1 MNTTQQGVITLLK
14 SAVLQK
20 ALPLPADFDLAL
32 AYPNLKRHH
41 MSALLFEGALLCGIP
56 EETPVMQ
63 HLLQSSCKAVMVN
76 ERQIRAINRIC
87 RTFEAN
93 HIDYI
98 MLKGCRMKALYPKP
112 ELRLMGDI
120 DILVRMEQY
129 DRIRPLMESLG
140 FAEGHV
146 TDHEL
151 HWHKN
156 HLMVEL
162 HSKLVPSYNKDFYAY
177 FGDGWTLA
185 QKGQGSRYHMTPEDE
200 MVYLFTHFAK
210 HYRDG
215 GIGCRHAVD
224 LWVFL
229 RENPNMDQQK
239 IKRELDKLQLGEF
252 YENICRVIDVWFAD
266 APSDEK
272 TDFITDFIFNSG
284 SWGAQESKTVSEAVR
299 DQSHRRGTLRVKL
312 MRWMPV
318 LFPSVKVLRD
328 KYTVLKKAPWML
340 PFVWVYRLCYKL
352 LCKEGRATFRRHAL
366 KLKAIN
372 PQNLETRHEALR
384 YVGLDYNF

>member
-1 MNTTQQGVITLLK
+1 
-14 SAVLQK
+14 
-20 ALPLPADFDLAL
+20 
-32 AYPNLKRHH
+32 
-41 MSALLFEGALLCGIP
+41 
-56 EETPVMQ
+56 
-63 HLLQSSCKAVMVN
+63 MVN
-76 ERQIRAINRIC
+76 ERQIRGINRIC

-98 MLKGCRMKALYPKP
+98 MLKGCRMKPLYPKP

-129 DRIRPLMESLG
+129 DRIRPVMESLG

-215 GIGCRHAVD
+215 GIGCRYVVD

-229 RENPNMDQQK
+229 RNNPNMDQEK
-239 IKRELDKLQLGEF
+239 IKRELDKLQLREF
-252 YENICRVIDVWFAD
+252 YENIGRVIEVWFAD

-284 SWGAQESKTVSEAVR
+284 SWGTDKSKTASAGVR
-299 DQSHRRGTLRVKL
+299 DQAHQEGTLGA
-312 MRWMPV
+312 
-318 LFPSVKVLRD
+318 KVLYIVRHAFPGAQLLQE
-328 KYTVLKKAPWML
+328 KYTVLQKAPWML
-340 PFVWVYRLCYKL
+340 PLVWIYRPFYKL
-352 LCKEGRATFRRHAL
+352 IRKKERSSIARHRKNWKNITAKNLQDRRQAL
-366 KLKAIN
+366 
-372 PQNLETRHEALR
+372 Q
-384 YVGLDYNF
+384 YVGLDYHF

>member
-76 ERQIRAINRIC
+76 ERQIRGINRIC
-87 RTFEAN
+87 RAFEAN

-98 MLKGCRMKALYPKP
+98 LLKGCRMKPLYPKP

-140 FAEGHV
+140 FAEGNV

-215 GIGCRHAVD
+215 GIGCRYVVD

-229 RENPNMDQQK
+229 RNNPNMDQKK
-239 IKRELDKLQLGEF
+239 IKCELDKLQLGEF

-272 TDFITDFIFNSG
+272 MDFITDFIFNSG
-284 SWGAQESKTVSEAVR
+284 SWGTAESKTASIGVR
-299 DQSHRRGTLRVKL
+299 DQAHQKGSLRAKVIYFV
-312 MRWMPV
+312 RHA
-318 LFPSVKVLRD
+318 FPGVQMLRD
-328 KYTVLKKAPWML
+328 KYTVLKKAPWLL
-340 PFVWVYRLCYKL
+340 PLVWIYRPLYKL
-352 LCKEGRATFRRHAL
+352 LNKEERSSLQRHSRGWRSLDPKNLQDRHQAL
-366 KLKAIN
+366 
-372 PQNLETRHEALR
+372 Q